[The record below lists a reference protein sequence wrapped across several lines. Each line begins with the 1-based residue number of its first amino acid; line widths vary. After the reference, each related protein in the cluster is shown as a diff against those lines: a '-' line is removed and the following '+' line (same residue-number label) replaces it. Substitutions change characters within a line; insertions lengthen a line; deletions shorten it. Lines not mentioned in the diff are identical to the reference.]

1 MIYHDL
7 PWKNHGKNI
16 PIVRS
21 VKIRGSP
28 KITPPEVQ
36 QIAILMVGLGAFGDE
51 RNCMFYIA
59 GLKLVR
65 G

>member
-1 MIYHDL
+1 MIC
-7 PWKNHGKNI
+7 HGKTMG
-16 PIVRS
+16 
-21 VKIRGSP
+21 KISP
-28 KITPPEVQ
+28 LSDLSKSGGHPKSPPPEVQ

>member
-1 MIYHDL
+1 MEK
-7 PWKNHGKNI
+7 PWEKYPHCQICQNQGVTQNH
-16 PIVRS
+16 P
-21 VKIRGSP
+21 
-28 KITPPEVQ
+28 PPEVQ